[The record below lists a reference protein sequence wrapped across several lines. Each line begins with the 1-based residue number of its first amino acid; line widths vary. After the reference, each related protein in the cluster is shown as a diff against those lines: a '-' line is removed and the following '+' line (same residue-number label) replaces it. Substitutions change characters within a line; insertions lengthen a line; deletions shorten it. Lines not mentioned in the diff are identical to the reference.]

1 MLYAVLPAV
10 KGLFTSVDPNSR
22 RVVPENA
29 DGRVKVKVVYVVLE
43 SQYQAAL
50 TAAVKS
56 LNAKNSKVCFEIV
69 GYLLEELRD
78 EKNFEA
84 FKEDLATTNIFVGSL
99 IFIEELA
106 EKVCSSNAPGVHIM
120 EDTQTLPV
128 AISWPGWS
136 HRAMYHKRKA
146 CCSTFPL
153 FHWTVTSMD
162 ACNGFVGTS
171 GRSCRDA
178 SAAESPT

>member
-1 MLYAVLPAV
+1 MLPAV

-106 EKVCSSNAPGVHIM
+106 EKVCSRNAPVCISLEIRKPYQVPYRDLEGHTGHCFTYTIAPSGYNATRCQRWYYCKNGPLQWLS
-120 EDTQTLPV
+120 EDV
-128 AISWPGWS
+128 AQLVQIF
-136 HRAMYHKRKA
+136 R
-146 CCSTFPL
+146 L
-153 FHWTVTSMD
+153 L
-162 ACNGFVGTS
+162 
-171 GRSCRDA
+171 
-178 SAAESPT
+178 